1 MILNVLEYLE
11 ASVERFPN
19 KESFSDEWQ
28 SYSYSELSKYSKA
41 IGSEIAKRDIRRK
54 PVIVY
59 MEKSIKVVTSFLGT
73 LYSGNFY
80 CTIDIEMPLE
90 RVKSILDITEPQV
103 IITDEEHKEAISSQS
118 PNSEI
123 LIYDEIIESAIDQD
137 KLDEIRNTAIDM
149 DPVYVLFTSGS
160 TGVPKGVVIT
170 HQSLIDYT
178 EWVTDTFDINE
189 NDVLGNQVPFF
200 FDFSIQDIYATLKA
214 GATCHIAPRNCFL
227 FPIKLIEFL
236 NEKKVT
242 TIFFVPSVLSMVT
255 RFKALDDMLPEY
267 LKKVF
272 FAGEVMPTKVLNEWR
287 RKLPNVLYANLFGP
301 TEITNI
307 CTYYVCDRELRDDE
321 SVPIGD
327 ACKNIQSVILDENDK
342 VPAPG
347 EIGELCVRG
356 RCLALGY
363 YKNPEKSNEVFVQN
377 PLNPDY
383 RDLIYRTGDLVKVNE
398 LGEILYAGRKDYQ
411 IKHMGHRIE
420 LGEIEAAAGVV
431 NEIDVSVCLYD
442 DNKKKI
448 VLFYKG
454 KKADDSVIKD
464 QLKVRIPDY
473 MMPGKI
479 VRVSDFP
486 YNANGK
492 INRLALKEML

>member
-28 SYSYSELSKYSKA
+28 NYSYSELSKYSRA
-41 IGSEIAKRDIRRK
+41 IGSEIAKRDILRK

-80 CTIDIEMPLE
+80 CTIDVEMPLE

>member
-1 MILNVLEYLE
+1 MITNILEYLE
-11 ASVERFPN
+11 NSANRFPN

-28 SYSYSELSKYSKA
+28 SYTYGELQNYSKS
-41 IGSEIAKRDIRRK
+41 IGSAIAKKNFMRK

-59 MEKSIKVVTSFLGT
+59 LEKSIKVVASFLGIV
-73 LYSGNFY
+73 YSGNFY
-80 CTIDIEMPLE
+80 CTIDVEMPLE
-90 RVKSILDITEPQV
+90 RVKSILDITEPAV
-103 IITDEEHKEAISSQS
+103 IITDEEHKESIQYYAS
-118 PNSEI
+118 NSEI
-123 LIYDEIIESAIDQD
+123 FIYDKIIKTDIAQAQ
-137 KLDEIRNTAIDM
+137 LDEIRMNAIDM

-178 EWVTDTFDINE
+178 EWVADTFDINE

-200 FDFSIQDIYATLKA
+200 FDFSIQDIYATLRA
-214 GATCHIAPRNCFL
+214 GATCHIVPRNCFL

-255 RFKALDDMLPEY
+255 RFKVLDDMLPEF

-287 RKLPNVLYANLFGP
+287 KKLPNVLYANLFGP

-321 SVPIGD
+321 SVPIGK
-327 ACKNIQSVILDENDK
+327 ACKNTQVVILDEKDK
-342 VPAPG
+342 VPAVG
-347 EIGELCVRG
+347 EVGELCVRG

-363 YKNPEKSNEVFVQN
+363 YKNWEKSKEVFVQN
-377 PLNPDY
+377 PLNSEY
-383 RDLIYRTGDLVKVNE
+383 RDLIYRTGDLVKINE
-398 LGEILYAGRKDYQ
+398 LDEILYAGRKDYQ

-431 NEIDVSVCLYD
+431 KEIDVSVCLYD
-442 DNKKKI
+442 DQKKKI

-454 KKADDSVIKD
+454 KKVEESVIKE
-464 QLKVRIPDY
+464 QLKARIPDY
-473 MMPGKI
+473 MMPGKL

-492 INRLALKEML
+492 INRLALKEMI